1 MAEITK
7 NNELPTPLQVDFKA
21 NSIFLNGGHERIFTI
36 KNHKGD
42 WGAVK
47 GQWVGYKAPRKGIP
61 GTSSTKGTP
70 GSKGNPG
77 YLNLQVYHNKDQL
90 IPPPTKSGNSENYNY
105 KVQKITSTLGLS

>member
-1 MAEITK
+1 MSFPTVFPIFNDKTK
-7 NNELPTPLQVDFKA
+7 D
-21 NSIFLNGGHERIFTI
+21 GHERIFTI